1 MCLKGLQAML
11 RSSRL
16 EPANGRGCRYLNPVC
31 GGGVQPN
38 YTCVGDYCD
47 CHCPSVP
54 LLVLL
59 QTVLP
64 PSAWSSS
71 LSLTQTDSSAVEIVF
86 VLQKQKFPWWSH
98 SPDGPELSHM
108 SKRERE
114 REKREEGEGEGERE
128 REEREREGEKE
139 KREEGER
146 EREERERGRE
156 REERGRRERGEREK
170 RERREKEGGREEEIK
185 REGGREE
192 REKKREREREKREE
206 RERERKR
213 RERKERER
221 ERREREGEKEKREE
235 GEREERERRE
245 KEGGR
250 EEIKREGGREE
261 REKRE
266 EEGERER
273 ERRERRETGSKTLAV
288 PLDVYNELK
297 SLPLDKAIDKLRAL
311 TSAQTKPQPVSDPG
325 LTPDPEPVVN
335 LSAAKARVRKRP
347 GSSK

>member
-1 MCLKGLQAML
+1 ML
-11 RSSRL
+11 TVSNQPIS
-16 EPANGRGCRYLNPVC
+16 GRPRHVFP
-31 GGGVQPN
+31 
-38 YTCVGDYCD
+38 
-47 CHCPSVP
+47 CHP
-54 LLVLL
+54 
-59 QTVLP
+59 TVLP

-108 SKRERE
+108 SKRER
-114 REKREEGEGEGERE
+114 KREERGRRGRGERE
-128 REEREREGEKE
+128 REERER
-139 KREEGER
+139 
-146 EREERERGRE
+146 RE
-156 REERGRRERGEREK
+156 REERGRRER
-170 RERREKEGGREEEIK
+170 
-185 REGGREE
+185 
-192 REKKREREREKREE
+192 EREREGE
-206 RERERKR
+206 KR

-221 ERREREGEKEKREE
+221 REREG
-235 GEREERERRE
+235 ERRE

-261 REKRE
+261 REKKRRE
-266 EEGERER
+266 ERER

-325 LTPDPEPVVN
+325 LTPDPRA
-335 LSAAKARVRKRP
+335 SRKPER
-347 GSSK
+347 SKSTCEETSRIIK